1 MARYG
6 LFVLKVMALNT
17 NKPNQLQHVACQN
30 YQYQLKF
37 LQVAEDSIGDSNF
50 GNMVCNAE
58 DSVRIFAFPHILWAY
73 SHRPT
78 QWYEIWQGNERVLW
92 VRIGGTGISALPHI
106 GALVPTTPRELTA
119 SQLCQVVLR
128 NVFIDVSLFVS
139 KIIQKLPDR
148 LSQNSIGR
156 WHMGDGRNR

>member
-58 DSVRIFAFPHILWAY
+58 DSVRIFAFPHIL
-73 SHRPT
+73 
-78 QWYEIWQGNERVLW
+78 
-92 VRIGGTGISALPHI
+92 
-106 GALVPTTPRELTA
+106 
-119 SQLCQVVLR
+119 
-128 NVFIDVSLFVS
+128 
-139 KIIQKLPDR
+139 
-148 LSQNSIGR
+148 
-156 WHMGDGRNR
+156 